1 MKTGSSVV
9 EMVKSG
15 LGLDSRTI
23 FQLKYEGAR
32 ALTRLRPGPKPSAE
46 GTRRVHLG
54 CGARRV
60 EGWLNCD
67 ISRSDFNLDLLARRL
82 PLPDNCADVIVS
94 QHVIEHL
101 ELHEQLIPLFGE
113 MRRIL
118 KPDGKVWL
126 SCPDMEKI
134 CAAYVYDKG
143 NALWEDRRKRF
154 PNFTLNGAPVQHL
167 INDFFHQR
175 GQHRNLFDLEL
186 LTWALGQAGFQPPR
200 RVCEAD
206 LLAAHPEFPE
216 RNDDIQS
223 LYVMAGSDSDFT

>member
-1 MKTGSSVV
+1 MA
-9 EMVKSG
+9 KSG
-15 LGLDSRTI
+15 LRLDSRTI
-23 FQLKYEGAR
+23 FQLKYEATR
-32 ALTRLRPGPKPSAE
+32 ALTRLRPGPTPSAE
-46 GTRRVHLG
+46 VAHRVHLG
-54 CGARRV
+54 CGTRRV
-60 EGWLNCD
+60 AGWLNCD
-67 ISRSDFNLDLLARRL
+67 ISRSDLNIDLLARRL

-101 ELHEQLIPLFGE
+101 ELHEQLIPLFHE

-134 CAAYVYDKG
+134 CAAYMHDRG
-143 NALWEDRRKRF
+143 AGLWEDRRKRF
-154 PNFTLNGAPVQHL
+154 PHFTLNGAPVQHL
-167 INDFFHQR
+167 VNDFFHQK

-186 LTWALGQAGFQPPR
+186 LTWALGKAGFQSVR

-216 RNDDIQS
+216 RNDDMQS
-223 LYVMAGSDSDFT
+223 LYVMAGSDSGST